1 MNLCFI
7 DTIATHD
14 DPDIARIMDIG
25 MVNLGGLEESFAT
38 DLNPEM
44 EIPSFKSALTGLN
57 KESSKRAPKFYQLA
71 KRIVELTQNRVLV
84 GYNMGF
90 QYKVLQR
97 MFSELGFPFQRE
109 WLDLHELITTS
120 FPEHNGKELHH
131 IAREFKIEYHN
142 VHRSEE
148 DVRLVEQLFQKMKKL
163 VYWKHIDAM
172 IQGYLPEPSFKISE
186 FAKMSDKPS
195 CYLIYNE
202 NKHLIYV
209 GHARNTGK
217 KIAWHLSEPGDSKSL
232 QQVKLQG
239 AFVHYEEE
247 GSELVAMI
255 KAMELIH
262 SRQPILNPLHS
273 KLFSHSIVS
282 EVRDGITCLKV
293 VKEVKQDALASFTS
307 YDFARSSLSRLA
319 EEFHLCPIYCDLM
332 EEDDGPCYEHMGGY
346 CEGICVNDESK
357 KDYNQRV
364 KKAIESLKFRY
375 FNYVVVDAGRT
386 PDERS
391 LLWVENG
398 KFKGTGYIEN
408 KLISKDLDLMRDF
421 IEPHKDSKLVRQL
434 IKNYLL
440 AKNVDQVL
448 RF

>member
-7 DTIATHD
+7 DIITTHD
-14 DPDIARIMDIG
+14 DPNSARIMDIG
-25 MVNLGGLEESFAT
+25 IVNRGGPEESFAT
-38 DLNPEM
+38 DINPET
-44 EIPSFKSALTGLN
+44 EIPSFKAALTGLN

-71 KRIVELTQNRVLV
+71 KRIVELTENRVLI
-84 GYNMGF
+84 GFKMEF

-109 WLDLHELITTS
+109 WLDLHELVTSS
-120 FPEHNGKELHH
+120 FPEHTDKELHH
-131 IAREFKIEYHN
+131 IAGAFKIDYHN

-148 DVRLVEQLFQKMKKL
+148 DVYLVEKVFYKMKKL
-163 VYWKHIDAM
+163 VYWRHIDSM
-172 IQGYLPEPSFKISE
+172 IKGHLPEPAFELKA
-186 FAKMSDKPS
+186 FAQMTDKPS
-195 CYLIYNE
+195 CYGIYNH

-209 GHARNTGK
+209 GYARNTAK
-217 KIAWHLSEPGDSKSL
+217 KIAWHLSTPGDSKSL
-232 QQVKLQG
+232 EQVKMQG
-239 AFVHYEEE
+239 VYVHYEEE

-255 KAMELIH
+255 KALELIQLK
-262 SRQPILNPLHS
+262 QPILNPLHS

-332 EEDDGPCYEHMGGY
+332 EDTDGPCYEHMGGY
-346 CEGICVNDESK
+346 CEGICVDDESK

-364 KKAIESLKFRY
+364 KKAIDSLKFRY

-386 PDERS
+386 TEERS

-421 IEPHKDSKLVRQL
+421 IEPHKDSKMVRQL